1 MESESAEL
9 QNMRRMEEY
18 PEPEAEERDRD
29 LVCTG
34 SDRPFLFRRHRT
46 SVKYRVTRLSYTR
59 YQ

>member
-9 QNMRRMEEY
+9 QNMRRVKEH

-34 SDRPFLFRRHRT
+34 SDRPFRFSGDT
-46 SVKYRVTRLSYTR
+46 GQASNIG
-59 YQ
+59 